1 METFPLF
8 SRLPTELRLAIWSQA
23 IHPIS
28 LLLISVRNDPEVQS
42 LDKLCLEQPSRLT
55 TEHEVDNPEL
65 DSEQSSEESLEIEDN
80 STLLYRPII
89 NPPLQACRESF
100 ALMPTLGEWNTLG
113 DTLPVWFVPEL
124 DVVRGTHGATRQIW
138 RYPLGKI
145 MENLVVFVED
155 AEDFF
160 FGREFG
166 EGMMFNMITDLFSCL
181 KSVIIES
188 KDSRQL
194 EQGKIPEYWLEDYV
208 DNLVEYFWPED
219 DDRTFVIDIQLINY
233 AHPKEEWMTRANC
246 LRVWH
251 NWEKKRVH
259 FWRLY
264 WGTTDDVCEEAE
276 YDPKNINHAILE
288 SDDELDDPGL
298 WLRKR
303 RPFDNF

>member
-1 METFPLF
+1 
-8 SRLPTELRLAIWSQA
+8 
-23 IHPIS
+23 
-28 LLLISVRNDPEVQS
+28 
-42 LDKLCLEQPSRLT
+42 
-55 TEHEVDNPEL
+55 
-65 DSEQSSEESLEIEDN
+65 
-80 STLLYRPII
+80 
-89 NPPLQACRESF
+89 
-100 ALMPTLGEWNTLG
+100 MPTLGEWNTLG

-124 DVVRGTHGATRQIW
+124 DVVRGEHGAARQLW
-138 RYPLGKI
+138 RHPLGKI

-160 FGREFG
+160 IGREFG
-166 EGMMFNMITDLFSCL
+166 EGMMFHLITDWFSCL

-194 EQGKIPEYWLEDYV
+194 EQGKIPDYWLDDYV
-208 DNLVEYFWPED
+208 HNLVEYFWPVD

-233 AHPKEEWMTRANC
+233 AHPKEKWITRANC

-251 NWEKKRVH
+251 NWRQKRQH

-264 WGTTDDVCEEAE
+264 WETTDAVWEENE
-276 YDPKNINHAILE
+276 HDPKNIHHAILE